1 MNDRLMEFRV
11 GIVILASI
19 FVLAI
24 LIVFFGELPTIARDQ
39 YTLFV
44 RFDEAPGVT
53 VGTPVRKSGILI
65 GRVNEV
71 DLRDD
76 GVWVTAKIDRKRKIS
91 NDEVCRIST
100 NNIIG
105 GDAALEFLPS
115 NRPATGDLL
124 QDGDYLEGY
133 VARDPLQALT
143 SVEDLMQTVVN
154 LEGQVRTALVS
165 IQGAGDEVSSV
176 AHSLNAVVQ
185 NNQEQFQRI
194 MSNAEVVMNRF
205 DYAMGAFD
213 SFVGD
218 EEAQVRLQ
226 QSIGQIPEVLD
237 EARQMMSAFRSVAV
251 RAEKNL
257 ANIEGITE
265 PLGAAGGAFFD
276 QIGESFDKIGESL
289 GKLEGLGDSLE
300 NLDVLIGEL
309 TTFSKSLNSPN
320 GTIGQLVQNRELY
333 DRLNRTV
340 GNFEMLTRQIEPVVR
355 DARVAMDKVARNPS
369 RLGLQGLLNRQRSGL
384 KY

>member
-1 MNDRLMEFRV
+1 MNDLLMEFRV
-11 GIVILASI
+11 GIVILATI

-76 GVWVTAKIDRKRKIS
+76 GVWVTAKIDRKRKIW

-143 SVEDLMQTVVN
+143 AVEDLMQTVVN

-333 DRLNRTV
+333 DRLNRAV

>member
-11 GIVILASI
+11 GIVILATI

-105 GDAALEFLPS
+105 GDATLEFLPS

-143 SVEDLMQTVVN
+143 AVEDLMQTVVN

-176 AHSLNAVVQ
+176 ARSLNAVVQ

-276 QIGESFDKIGESL
+276 QIGEGFDKIGESL
-289 GKLEGLGDSLE
+289 GKLEGLGDTLE

>member
-11 GIVILASI
+11 GIVLLATV

-44 RFDEAPGVT
+44 RFNEAPGVT
-53 VGTPVRKSGILI
+53 VGTPVRESGILI
-65 GRVNEV
+65 GRVSEV

-76 GVWVTAKIDRKRKIS
+76 GVWVTAKIDRKRTIS
-91 NDEVCRIST
+91 NAKVCRIST

-105 GDAALEFLPS
+105 GDATLEFVPS
-115 NRPATGDLL
+115 NRPATGDL

-154 LEGQVRTALVS
+154 LEGQVRNALVS

-176 AHSLNAVVQ
+176 ARSLNAVVQ

-194 MSNAEVVMNRF
+194 MGKAEVAMNRL
-205 DYAMGAFD
+205 DYAMGALD
-213 SFVGD
+213 TLVGD
-218 EEAQVRLQ
+218 DEAKARLR
-226 QSIGQIPEVLD
+226 QSIGEIPDLLT
-237 EARQMMSAFRSVAV
+237 EAREMMGSFRAVAV

-257 ANIEGITE
+257 ANIEGLTE
-265 PLGAAGGAFFD
+265 PLGESGGAFID
-276 QIGESFDKIGESL
+276 QIGESFDKIGNSL
-289 GKLEGLGDSLE
+289 GKLENLGDSLE
-300 NLDVLIGEL
+300 NLDELISEL
-309 TTFSKSLNSPN
+309 TTFSRSLNSPR

-340 GNFEMLTRQIEPVVR
+340 SNIEMLTRQIEPVVK
-355 DARVAMDKVARNPS
+355 DARIAMDKVARNPY
-369 RLGLQGLLNRQRSGL
+369 RLGAQGLLYRQQSGV